1 MKPHPAF
8 EVVRPD
14 EVAECWDG
22 VIAVPGLYQALWG
35 CVADYK
41 APSPEVSEEPC
52 YGLDTVEDFWD
63 RLDGFHDEL
72 NALAERNENEFC

>member
-14 EVAECWDG
+14 EVAECWEG
-22 VIAVPGLYQALWG
+22 VLAVPGLYQALWE
-35 CVADYK
+35 CVNFFT
-41 APSPEVSEEPC
+41 APRPHESEEPC

-63 RLDGFHDEL
+63 RLEDFHTVL
-72 NALAERNENEFC
+72 NELAERNDE